1 MDKKYMQVCIDLA
14 LKGFPLAMPNPLVG
28 CVIVHKHKII
38 GQGYHKQYGSHHA
51 EVNAIGNV
59 ENKDL
64 LKEST
69 LYVSLEPC
77 AHHGKTPPCADLIIK
92 HKIPKVVI
100 GSLDTFSEVNGKG
113 IERLR
118 STGVE
123 VITSVLEDECREI
136 NRRFFTFH
144 EKKRPYIILK
154 WAQTSDGF
162 IAPLDQKEPLWISS
176 SESKTLVHQW
186 RSQEQSVLVGRK
198 TVFLDNPQLTT
209 REFEGKNPIRIVLD
223 KNLNLPKSLA
233 IFNDEAPTLIVNDSL
248 SSECHIQVDFEN
260 FLPSLLDKLYESN
273 IQSVIVEG
281 GSQTLNTFINS
292 NSWDEARIFTS
303 KKTLEEGIQS
313 PVIERVISKSVIIG
327 GDKLNYIFNS

>member
-118 STGVE
+118 SAGVE

-186 RSQEQSVLVGRK
+186 RSQEQSILVGRK
-198 TVFLDNPQLTT
+198 TAFLDNPQLTT
-209 REFEGKNPIRIVLD
+209 REFKGKNPIRIVLD
-223 KNLNLPKSLA
+223 KNLSLPKSLA

-260 FLPSLLDKLYESN
+260 LLPSLLDKLYESN

>member
-1 MDKKYMQVCIDLA
+1 MQVCIDLA

-118 STGVE
+118 WTGVE

>member
-1 MDKKYMQVCIDLA
+1 MQVCIDLA

-118 STGVE
+118 STGIE

-198 TVFLDNPQLTT
+198 TAFLDNPQLTT

-260 FLPSLLDKLYESN
+260 LLPSLLDKLYESN

>member
-59 ENKDL
+59 ENNDL

-198 TVFLDNPQLTT
+198 TAFLDNPQLTT

-260 FLPSLLDKLYESN
+260 LLPSLLDKLYESN